1 MDSGKEAWPSSLQP
15 LEPGLRPE
23 GGGTKK
29 TQHGENF
36 KRTGRKPNQETEV
49 FKRLHTPAA
58 FLLSI
63 YYMPG
68 VFTDDSGQSIVSE
81 LRLYTET
88 QQALM
93 LSATGR
99 ADGILP
105 ISRP

>member
-1 MDSGKEAWPSSLQP
+1 
-15 LEPGLRPE
+15 
-23 GGGTKK
+23 
-29 TQHGENF
+29 
-36 KRTGRKPNQETEV
+36 
-49 FKRLHTPAA
+49 
-58 FLLSI
+58 
-63 YYMPG
+63 MPG

-93 LSATGR
+93 LSAAGR